1 MSDRLNAIRSV
12 ASKTTLGL
20 TFLSVAVLGL
30 AACGGSS
37 TAGTSVS
44 NPGLTACS
52 VTPDQLVSGP
62 GGTGTATKAP
72 GATGKLSIDG
82 SSALQPLVQAAAA
95 EFDLASGTSTSV
107 AAGGSGQ
114 GLKDVA
120 AGAVQ
125 IGMSDVFAS
134 EKLDATTAATLTDHQ
149 VAVVAFTLATS
160 NDLAGKVD
168 NLTSDE
174 ITKIFTGETTNW
186 SQIGGPNEP
195 ITVIN
200 RPTASGT
207 RSTFD
212 KWVLKGTKETAGQ
225 TLTEDN
231 TGAVA
236 TAVKATPGSIG
247 YISIGFVTGSNKG
260 DLHPICIDGGKA
272 VAADISAGKYQFW
285 GVEHMYTKGPAASV
299 GYSTALMQYIVS
311 SEVQTKDLVKLGYI
325 AIGDISAT
333 AITAHTPAGSPAP
346 ESLS

>member
-1 MSDRLNAIRSV
+1 MARPR
-12 ASKTTLGL
+12 
-20 TFLSVAVLGL
+20 
-30 AACGGSS
+30 C
-37 TAGTSVS
+37 
-44 NPGLTACS
+44 NPS
-52 VTPDQLVSGP
+52 
-62 GGTGTATKAP
+62 
-72 GATGKLSIDG
+72 
-82 SSALQPLVQAAAA
+82 VQAAAA

-114 GLKDVA
+114 GLGRRGD
-120 AGAVQ
+120 GAVQ

-134 EKLDATTAATLTDHQ
+134 EKLDATTAYSALGDHQ
-149 VAVVAFTLATS
+149 VAVVAFTLAAS
-160 NDLAGKVD
+160 NDLAGQVD

-174 ITKIFTGETTNW
+174 IIKIFTGETTNW

-207 RSTFD
+207 RSIFD

-247 YISIGFVTGSNKG
+247 YISIGFVTGPNKG

-311 SEVQTKDLVKLGYI
+311 SEVQTKDLVQLGYI
-325 AIGDISAT
+325 AIGEVSAT